1 MAAQLLAA
9 AVAAYAVTAPLVNQ
23 AFKVLGIK
31 FYVSQQL
38 AQMQAHYTNKFDI
51 LKAAGKGTPR
61 RTLVEQIF
69 KDYEDEIKFKDY
81 CWVKKGNEL
90 ICIKQEDGIC
100 KTQRFGG
107 IFPPIASIAKVLKPC
122 TQKVE
127 ALRWK
132 ENWET
137 MLKGYATGYLSNLE
151 FYVLQLEAIEQDMA
165 LLKF

>member
-1 MAAQLLAA
+1 MATQLLAA
-9 AVAAYAVTAPLVNQ
+9 VVAAYAVAAPLVNQ

-51 LKAAGKGTPR
+51 LRAAGSKGPR

-69 KDYEDEIKFKDY
+69 KDYEDEIKFEDY
-81 CWVKKGNEL
+81 CWVKKDNEL
-90 ICIKQEDGIC
+90 ICIKKDKSIC
-100 KTQRFGG
+100 KKERFGG

-127 ALRWK
+127 ALKWK

-137 MLKGYATGYLSNLE
+137 MLKGYAKGYLSNLE